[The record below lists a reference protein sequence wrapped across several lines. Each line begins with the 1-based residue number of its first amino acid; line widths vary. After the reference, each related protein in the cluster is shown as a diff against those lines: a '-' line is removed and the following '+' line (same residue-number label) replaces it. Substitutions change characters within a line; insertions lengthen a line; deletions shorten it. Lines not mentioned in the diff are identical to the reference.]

1 MTINI
6 SFLGKPVLTTNH
18 KTVKDITADVKV
30 PKSGGKGTIPG
41 LVETGRPAT
50 TLISLTG
57 PCVRVPSGKGLRGGA
72 PPSRPRTR
80 IDTILENSRA
90 LRARTA
96 GAAESSNNNFDPE
109 DALSDTGSEKTRSWL
124 RKTPAKYVKGEV
136 KGKFLVTTWTM
147 F

>member
-1 MTINI
+1 MKINI
-6 SFLGKPVLTTNH
+6 LFVGKPVLTTNH
-18 KTVKDITADVKV
+18 KSVNDISADVKV

-57 PCVRVPSGKGLRGGA
+57 PCVVVPSGKGLRGGA

-80 IDTILENSRA
+80 IDTILENSKA
-90 LRARTA
+90 LRARTT
-96 GAAESSNNNFDPE
+96 GAAGLSNNFDPE